1 LRVPTALGF
10 FEGEGVAVVAMERV
24 ESHADL
30 RQVLHEA
37 ATSELEPLIARLLKL
52 VIALHTRGW
61 YHRDLYLHHIL
72 IDSDGD
78 FVLIDLGR
86 ARCSRWVR
94 RRWFAKDLAAL
105 LLWAPEEVSANLR
118 LRFLAKYMDAMEIDG
133 RRARRRFASDIL
145 RRKER
150 MARHQPRHGETEPWG
165 PSL

>member
-1 LRVPTALGF
+1 
-10 FEGEGVAVVAMERV
+10 MERV

-72 IDSDGD
+72 IDQDGD
-78 FVLIDLGR
+78 LVLIDLGR
-86 ARCSRWVR
+86 ARRLRWVR

-105 LLWAPEEVSANLR
+105 LLWAPNEIGASLR
-118 LRFLAKYMDAMEIDG
+118 LRFLAGYMDAMGING
-133 RRARRRFASDIL
+133 RRARRKFASDIL
-145 RRKER
+145 RRRER
-150 MARHQPRHGETEPWG
+150 MARHQPRHGETEPWE
-165 PSL
+165 PPL